1 MSSNFKAHTTEIDVE
16 TLKQPF
22 KLIPE
27 LNEEELRDMPVKVEE
42 ETRKKWLADV
52 NANIK
57 SLRKLRDKYSKMTTP
72 MNKVTKKNRTLTGNA
87 NFGAEPT
94 KRFKRAKDTMHQ
106 PTLTEGFSK
115 MMDLS

>member
-42 ETRKKWLADV
+42 ETRKKWLDDV
-52 NANIK
+52 NDNIK
-57 SLRKLRDKYSKMTTP
+57 SLRRVRDLYSKMTTP
-72 MNKVTKKNRTLTGNA
+72 MNRITKKNRALTGNSK
-87 NFGAEPT
+87 FGA
-94 KRFKRAKDTMHQ
+94 
-106 PTLTEGFSK
+106 
-115 MMDLS
+115 